1 MISAQYITEIKAKLL
16 ASPAVSSVAIVKE
29 RTLLESGY
37 FRARLT
43 LRNGDFLEVV
53 EFFTV
58 LDNRCITES
67 YRYQWM
73 DETQQILR
81 KRWDNVEHFPNL
93 PNFPHHVHI
102 GEESN
107 VEPSCSMNIL
117 ELIDLIENDLHS

>member
-37 FRARLT
+37 FRASLT

-117 ELIDLIENDLHS
+117 ELIDLIEQDLYP